1 MFAKCCMLND
11 VQSSLASP
19 VSGWGIGVGN
29 SPQISFILGTQ
40 IAYLKQG
47 KKDPNQQKPLTL
59 TLTSLRPSCF
69 LGSALKR
76 LTLAIT
82 VLALL

>member
-1 MFAKCCMLND
+1 M
-11 VQSSLASP
+11 QSSLASP
-19 VSGWGIGVGN
+19 VSGWGIGVGK

-40 IAYLKQG
+40 IAYLKRG
-47 KKDPNQQKPLTL
+47 KKDPNQQKTL
-59 TLTSLRPSCF
+59 TPTLISLRPSCF
-69 LGSALKR
+69 LESALKR